1 MGISSGAAASPRTPD
16 GMQAVGPGQM
26 PDRVGQGPILS
37 RMNIKRIAIA
47 TFLLSLL
54 AACGNKGPLVM
65 PAACGNK
72 GPLVM
77 PDAKPAEQP
86 ASETPAAQPAAE
98 PATTESGTPAR

>member
-47 TFLLSLL
+47 TFLLCLL
-54 AACGNKGPLVM
+54 AACGNKGPLVL
-65 PAACGNK
+65 PQ
-72 GPLVM
+72 
-77 PDAKPAEQP
+77 KPAPVEDPLPPPVEP
-86 ASETPAAQPAAE
+86 AGAA
-98 PATTESGTPAR
+98 PATTTVPTPPKTDGGGTPR

>member
-47 TFLLSLL
+47 TFLLCLL
-54 AACGNKGPLVM
+54 AACGNKGS
-65 PAACGNK
+65 
-72 GPLVM
+72 LVM

>member
-65 PAACGNK
+65 PE
-72 GPLVM
+72 
-77 PDAKPAEQP
+77 AKPAEQP

>member
-1 MGISSGAAASPRTPD
+1 MKPHTPRLL
-16 GMQAVGPGQM
+16 
-26 PDRVGQGPILS
+26 LS
-37 RMNIKRIAIA
+37 L
-47 TFLLSLL
+47 TLLSLL
-54 AACGNKGPLVM
+54 
-65 PAACGNK
+65 AACGNK

>member
-16 GMQAVGPGQM
+16 GMQAVGPGQI

-65 PAACGNK
+65 P
-72 GPLVM
+72 
-77 PDAKPAEQP
+77 DAKPAEQP
-86 ASETPAAQPAAE
+86 ASETPAAPPAAE